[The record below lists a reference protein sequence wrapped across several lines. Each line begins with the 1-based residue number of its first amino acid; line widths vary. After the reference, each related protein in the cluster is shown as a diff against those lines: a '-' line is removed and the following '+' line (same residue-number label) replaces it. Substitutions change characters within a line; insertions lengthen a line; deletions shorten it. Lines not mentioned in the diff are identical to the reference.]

1 MNQTDINRTKLN
13 QDELKNLLLLEQNY
27 IDANEQFKKSKLY
40 ELKKQYERT
49 DKDRNKHLTQDDY
62 KLKNGCGYLKK
73 FFYDTQNFKFLHNE
87 QGVKEVLEYILLRKK
102 AITHLE
108 QLAQNNKRLISLYPN
123 ESDPNES
130 GNFTRV
136 QDATRYYATS
146 ENCDNSDLYDSAFY
160 SDVEETYKSILE
172 TYQSIL
178 RNLEAPLEPVLRDPL
193 PKEGG
198 SKSRRTR
205 RRKHRHNRKTHHK
218 HARKTHHKRAHH
230 SRSHSRAARKHK
242 KYTYRSRK

>member
-1 MNQTDINRTKLN
+1 MSQTDIDRRNLN
-13 QDELKNLLLLEQNY
+13 PDQLEYLLLLEQNY

-49 DKDRNKHLTQDDY
+49 DKDKNKHLTPDYY

-73 FFYDTQNFKFLHNE
+73 FFYDSQNFKFLHNE

-123 ESDPNES
+123 ES
-130 GNFTRV
+130 GTFTRV
-136 QDATRYYATS
+136 QEAARYYATS
-146 ENCDNSDLYDSAFY
+146 ENCDNSDLYDLAFY
-160 SDVEETYKSILE
+160 SDVETTYE
-172 TYQSIL
+172 SIL
-178 RNLEAPLEPVLRDPL
+178 RTLEAHLEYHTEVSTLEPVSTTP

-218 HARKTHHKRAHH
+218 RARKTRHKRAHH
-230 SRSHSRAARKHK
+230 SRSRSRAARKH
-242 KYTYRSRK
+242 RSRK